1 MKLCLICHL
10 LISSLA
16 PIASTILKVWI
27 LLLSWL
33 RFRRS
38 LNFLSVSLSL
48 ILDSDLEGPSSLLFA
63 LSVSL
68 DQKLLM
74 VSLLDHLSVCLKPS
88 SSPFSPDEISFNQTA
103 WSCYIHVFV
112 ILKLFSVIDF
122 EDIIVT
128 VSYLIKQNKDA
139 EFWCTYQERR

>member
-38 LNFLSVSLSL
+38 LNFLSVSLSHPWLRFRRSL
-48 ILDSDLEGPSSLLFA
+48 ISRLLSLSLPLDR
-63 LSVSL
+63 
-68 DQKLLM
+68 KLLM

>member
-63 LSVSL
+63 LSLSL

-74 VSLLDHLSVCLKPS
+74 VSLLDHLPVCLKPS

>member
-63 LSVSL
+63 LSLSL